1 MPSPLTI
8 RILSA
13 AVILLS
19 VMGLVYSGLPG
30 IYALIV
36 ILGGIGIWEFRY
48 LSGRMGY
55 LAPIW
60 LIYPLGIYFA
70 FSGTVLK
77 SVSVELVLS
86 ISLVTGLGAFLFL
99 PGRRQGLGRW
109 AMGLAGAIYVGVPF
123 NYYLL
128 LYTSKPERGLAWVV
142 FIILA
147 VVVSDAAA
155 LLVGSRLG
163 RVPFFANIS
172 PKKTVEGA
180 VAGLAAAVLVML
192 IGGFGVLGLPATH
205 AVVLGLLVG
214 ASAQLGDLV
223 ESQMKRIAGVK
234 DTSQLIPGHGGV
246 LDRIDSV
253 LFPPIVVYLYAAAF
267 QLL

>member
-1 MPSPLTI
+1 MI

-19 VMGLVYSGLPG
+19 VIGLVYAGLPG

-36 ILGGIGIWEFRY
+36 VLGGIGIWEFRF

-55 LAPIW
+55 LAPLW

-77 SVSVELVLS
+77 AVRIELVLA
-86 ISLVTGLGAFLFL
+86 ISLVIGLGAFLFL

-109 AMGLAGAIYVGVPF
+109 AMGLAGAIYLGMPF

-128 LYTSKPERGLAWVV
+128 LYTSSPDRGLAWIV
-142 FIILA
+142 FIILS

-155 LLVGSRLG
+155 LLVGIRLG
-163 RVPFFANIS
+163 RIPFFASVS
-172 PKKTVEGA
+172 PKKTAEGA
-180 VAGLAAAVLVML
+180 VAGLLAAVLVML
-192 IGGFGVLGLPATH
+192 VGGFGVLGLPAGH
-205 AVVLGLLVG
+205 AVVLGILVG
-214 ASAQLGDLV
+214 ASALLGDLV

-234 DTSQLIPGHGGV
+234 DASNLIPGHGGV

-253 LFPPIVVYLYAAAF
+253 LFPPIVVYLYAIAF
-267 QLL
+267 HLL